1 MPGKSH
7 EQMSLAGY
15 SPWGRERVGLDLAT
29 KQQQDVSSTFHNP
42 GHVLGAPQL
51 EILSRQEYKLTGQH

>member
-1 MPGKSH
+1 
-7 EQMSLAGY
+7 MSLAGY